1 MGLFTVLVVPVY
13 PQRIQLAPRLQPG
26 QHFVYSVEF
35 HSSRSNKT
43 ESHVISPQIPAD
55 VNLDFSGLLQAT
67 VVEARPSGLHLKTYL
82 SQKPANASLHDS
94 PPNQLQDA
102 VPDKMVEVELS
113 ADGSVS
119 RTAGLDQLLSEQ
131 QFAWKVWL
139 AQFAASMTFP
149 KAGITVGQRWQAVEP
164 ETSPSPLAQLS
175 WLRKSQYVRDESCGE
190 AASAP
195 ETGKTARLTTGE
207 CAVILVQ
214 AQLRQE
220 VSRDKAT
227 PPDFKLRGMLT
238 HGSSTGTNQ
247 TILYI
252 SRASGLLVRSRED
265 NQQAMDATVS
275 LEDGSNYVRY
285 LIHAKSRSIIQLLSE

>member
-1 MGLFTVLVVPVY
+1 M
-13 PQRIQLAPRLQPG
+13 PRLQPG

-35 HSSRSNKT
+35 HSSRSSKT
-43 ESHVISPQIPAD
+43 ESHVLSPQIPAD

-67 VVEARPSGLHLKTYL
+67 VVETSPSELRLKTYL
-82 SQKPANASLHDS
+82 SQKPANASLRDS
-94 PPNQLQDA
+94 PPNQFQDA

-119 RTAGLDQLLSEQ
+119 ETAGLDQLSYEQ

-149 KAGITVGQRWQAVEP
+149 QAGVAVGQRWQGAQP
-164 ETSPSPLAQLS
+164 ETSPSPIAQLS
-175 WLRKSQYVRDESCGE
+175 WLKKSQYVRDENCE
-190 AASAP
+190 ETASARQ
-195 ETGKTARLTTGE
+195 TGKTARPASGK

-220 VSRDKAT
+220 ASRDKAT
-227 PPDFKLRGMLT
+227 PPDFKLRGMVT
-238 HGSSTGTNQ
+238 RGSSTGTNQ

-252 SRASGLLVRSRED
+252 SRASGLLVRSTED
-265 NQQAMDATVS
+265 TQQAMDATVS
-275 LEDGSNYVRY
+275 LEDGSNYVKY
-285 LIHAKSRSIIQLLSE
+285 LIHARSRSIIQLLPD